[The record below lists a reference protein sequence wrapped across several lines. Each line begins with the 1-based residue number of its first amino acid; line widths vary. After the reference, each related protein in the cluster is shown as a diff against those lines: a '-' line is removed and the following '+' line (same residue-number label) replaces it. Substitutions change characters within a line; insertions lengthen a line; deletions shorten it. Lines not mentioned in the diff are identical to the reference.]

1 MNFEQPQFNQSDDKE
16 KGQDD
21 LHPKIDER
29 PKESL
34 SEKLNWKIMT
44 WLTAPERKKRE
55 KEHLQKI
62 EEIKPLARQLLAG
75 LYNEEEFIGL
85 VKDYDGY
92 EKIKGRF
99 EKLSKELD
107 DCINEEEKRIIRIRW
122 LYREWRLSNGESI
135 VAGINIGSRGVKH
148 KSENPYIK
156 LLPQSDKTNIWDRF
170 YDEIERVRGERKS
183 DHGWSDEGKRMF
195 KGDEIEMKLSDDG
208 EVWEK
213 TT

>member
-1 MNFEQPQFNQSDDKE
+1 MNFEQPQLDQPDDKSKSQ
-16 KGQDD
+16 KG
-21 LHPKIDER
+21 LYIEVVKR
-29 PKESL
+29 PEESAL
-34 SEKLNWKIMT
+34 DKLAWKITT
-44 WLTAPERKKRE
+44 WLTASERKKRE

-62 EEIKPLARQLLAG
+62 EEIKPLARQLLSD
-75 LYNEEEFIGL
+75 LYNEEEFIDL

-135 VAGINIGSRGVKH
+135 VAGINIGSRGVKP
-148 KSENPYIK
+148 KSENPYIQ
-156 LLPQSDKTNIWDRF
+156 LLPQSEKTNIWDRF
-170 YDEIERVRGERKS
+170 YDEIERARGERKT

-195 KGDEIEMKLSDDG
+195 KGDEIKMGLSDDG
-208 EVWEK
+208 KFWEK